1 MHITEGIQKVVSGR
15 HLSRSEAESLMNEI
29 MSGRATDAQIAAFL
43 TALRMKCETV
53 EELIGFARVM
63 REKASRVSPRSM
75 VDAAFSGTD
84 REMLVDTCGTGGD
97 ATGTFN
103 ISTATAFVVAGA
115 GIRVAKHGNRSVSS
129 LCGSADVVEALGV
142 RIDLPPEAVARCI
155 DEAGIGFLYAPLL
168 HEAMRYVVLARREMK
183 IRTVFNLLGP
193 ICNPAQATAQ
203 VLGVYDEDLTEVMA
217 QVLCELG
224 TRRAFVVHGA
234 DGLDEITTS
243 GESKISEVT
252 GGGVRTYYVTPED
265 FGIDRA
271 PISALREGRGAKRG
285 DHPCPSF
292 GPGGG
297 APGRGPAQRG
307 RRAGGRGQGFQLAG
321 GDRPGAGVDP
331 VRPGARLPAKTRGTL
346 SNPWLLGRLLLEA
359 DPAPG
364 TYHDPVGAAAV
375 CDRIGT
381 GGGRVPPGM
390 ETERPRGER
399 GHPDSVRES
408 PERSGVRLPAFR
420 IAPTVPLLGGVEPN
434 RFIGH
439 DRVHAPPH
447 ERGLERLGALP
458 ESPRLGDALES
469 G

>member
-1 MHITEGIQKVVSGR
+1 MHITEGIQKVVAGR

-29 MSGRATDAQIAAFL
+29 MSGRATHAQIAAFL

-115 GIRVAKHGNRSVSS
+115 GVRVAKHGNRSVSS
-129 LCGSADVVEALGV
+129 LCGSADVVEALGI

-193 ICNPAQATAQ
+193 ICNPARATAQ

-252 GGGVRTYYVTPED
+252 DGGVRTYYVTPED
-265 FGIDRA
+265 FGIARA
-271 PISALREGRGAKRG
+271 PISALRGGDAAQNAEIIRALLSGEEGARRDVVLLNAAAGRVGGAKASGLREG
-285 DHPCPSF
+285 IL
-292 GPGGG
+292 
-297 APGRGPAQRG
+297 
-307 RRAGGRGQGFQLAG
+307 LA
-321 GDRPGAGVDP
+321 
-331 VRPGARLPAKTRGTL
+331 
-346 SNPWLLGRLLLEA
+346 
-359 DPAPG
+359 
-364 TYHDPVGAAAV
+364 
-375 CDRIGT
+375 
-381 GGGRVPPGM
+381 
-390 ETERPRGER
+390 
-399 GHPDSVRES
+399 RES
-408 PERSGVRLPAFR
+408 IRSGRA
-420 IAPTVPLLGGVEPN
+420 LGCLQKLAELSQTL
-434 RFIGH
+434 
-439 DRVHAPPH
+439 APP
-447 ERGLERLGALP
+447 L
-458 ESPRLGDALES
+458 
-469 G
+469 